1 MLLVD
6 QLNKD
11 TIVTPINAE
20 DSSGAVQEL
29 LNTLLEL
36 NYLTATVKLFSFI
49 DKDENHMNSAVGRGV
64 AYAHAGSLEV
74 SNLVCVLGISKDGVE
89 YSSIDGQ
96 PSNIVLLSLTPK
108 DKPNAHWKFIR
119 RFQNMLSDVNIKEK
133 LINATGSEEA
143 YNLIQDWEDR
153 QEVEEI

>member
-49 DKDENHMNSAVGRGV
+49 NKEENHMNSAVGRGV
-64 AYAHAGSLEV
+64 AYAHAVSLEV

-96 PSNIVLLSLTPK
+96 PSNIVLLSLTPI

-119 RFQNMLSDVNIKEK
+119 RFQNMLSDIKIKEG
-133 LINATGSEEA
+133 LINSDNSKVAC
-143 YNLIQDWEDR
+143 NLIQNWEDQ

>member
-11 TIVTPINAE
+11 TIVVPINAE

-49 DKDENHMNSAVGRGV
+49 DK
-64 AYAHAGSLEV
+64 
-74 SNLVCVLGISKDGVE
+74 
-89 YSSIDGQ
+89 
-96 PSNIVLLSLTPK
+96 
-108 DKPNAHWKFIR
+108 
-119 RFQNMLSDVNIKEK
+119 
-133 LINATGSEEA
+133 
-143 YNLIQDWEDR
+143 
-153 QEVEEI
+153 EEIRLLL